1 MAHFKPIPAKKLK
14 VKGLRHPYAPELA
27 NHINDFLENLDGE
40 VVAIQLAADAGV
52 LAALVLYTEKESPNE
67 M

>member
-1 MAHFKPIPAKKLK
+1 MAHFEPIPAKKIK
-14 VKGLRHPYAPELA
+14 VKGFQHPCAPGLS
-27 NHINDFLENLDGE
+27 NSINDFLKNLNGE
-40 VVAIQLAADAGV
+40 VVDIQLAADAGV